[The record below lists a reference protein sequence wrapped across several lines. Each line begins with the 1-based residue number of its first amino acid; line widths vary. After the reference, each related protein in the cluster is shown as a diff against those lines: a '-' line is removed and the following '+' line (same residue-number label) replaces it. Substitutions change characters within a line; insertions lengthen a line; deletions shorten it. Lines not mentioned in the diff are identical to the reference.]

1 FERGLA
7 GRGGDDEFTSS
18 PRRAAIV
25 RWFSWRRNGFAL
37 FPGAVLLRR
46 GAIWRELAIVP
57 TPRVQ
62 SVAVEQGPLARSLR
76 LANVHVHTVAGPIS
90 PAIGALDV
98 DDAQALFRDAAAA
111 AVAAAGTDRSHR
123 WRSSEA

>member
-1 FERGLA
+1 VL
-7 GRGGDDEFTSS
+7 
-18 PRRAAIV
+18 

-62 SVAVEQGPLARSLR
+62 SVAIEQGPLYRALR
-76 LANVHVHTVAGPIS
+76 LAHVHVHTVAGPIS
-90 PAIGALDV
+90 PRIGALDAQ
-98 DDAQALFRDAAAA
+98 DAEGLFRDAAVAV
-111 AVAAAGTDRSHR
+111 VAAAGTDTSHR
-123 WRSSEA
+123 WRSGEA